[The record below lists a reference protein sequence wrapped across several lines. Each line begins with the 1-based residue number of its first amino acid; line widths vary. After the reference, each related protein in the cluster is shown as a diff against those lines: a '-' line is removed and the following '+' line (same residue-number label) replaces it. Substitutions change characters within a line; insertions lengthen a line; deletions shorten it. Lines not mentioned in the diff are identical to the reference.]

1 MSIPNTPPPWR
12 LVYFDF
18 VQHPVFLEIL
28 GARPE
33 VEVTKLSFAGEVA
46 ANFEVLRRAHAYQA
60 TSVKD
65 DLPPAYMVN
74 ADLLARMPN
83 LLVVSMHGAGYDT
96 VDVPACT
103 EAGVL
108 LVNQSGGNAEAVAEH
123 ALAMMLSLLKRIPES
138 DAWVRAGRPHRRAD
152 LLGRDL
158 LGKTVGIVGL
168 GNIGRRVAELTRGL
182 FRCRVL
188 AYDPYLDAATCAERG
203 AEKVEFATLLAES
216 DVVTVHC
223 PRTPETEGMFG
234 PAEFARMKQGAVFV
248 NTARFGIHDEAALH
262 EALASR
268 HLAGAGLD
276 VWRREPPPRDH
287 PLLALDTVIA
297 SPHVAGVTEDSRAR
311 VAQIAAE
318 QLLGIFAGERPPR
331 LINPEVWPRYL
342 ERRAAVLA
350 NRD

>member
-1 MSIPNTPPPWR
+1 MSIPNTPQPWR

-18 VQHPVFLEIL
+18 VQHPAFLEIL
-28 GARPE
+28 AARPE
-33 VEVTKLSFAGEVA
+33 VEVTKLSFAGDAA
-46 ANFEVLRRAHAYQA
+46 ANFEVLRRVHAYQA

-65 DLPPAYMVN
+65 DLPPAYMIN
-74 ADLLARMPN
+74 ADFLARTPN

-96 VDVPACT
+96 VDVAACT

-108 LVNQSGGNAEAVAEH
+108 LVNQSGGNAEGVAEH

-138 DAWVRAGRPHRRAD
+138 DSWVRQGRPHKRAE

-168 GNIGRRVAELTRGL
+168 GNIGRRVAELTRGP

-216 DVVTVHC
+216 DVVTIHC
-223 PRTPETEGMFG
+223 PRTAETEGMFG
-234 PAEFARMKQGAVFV
+234 AAEFARMKKRAVFV
-248 NTARFGIHDEAALH
+248 NTARFGIHDEAALRG
-262 EALASR
+262 ALESG

-276 VWRREPPPRDH
+276 VWQREPPPKDH

-297 SPHVAGVTEDSRAR
+297 SPHVAGVTEDSRCR
-311 VAQIAAE
+311 VAQFAAE

-342 ERRAAVLA
+342 ERRAAVLGKQ
-350 NRD
+350 D

>member
-1 MSIPNTPPPWR
+1 MSIPDTPHAWR

-18 VQHPVFLEIL
+18 VQHPVFLDVL

-33 VEVTKLSFAGEVA
+33 VEVTRLAFAGDVA
-46 ANFEVLRRAHAYQA
+46 ANFEALRRAHAYQA

-65 DLPPAYMVN
+65 DLPPAYMVT
-74 ADLLARMPN
+74 AGLLARMPN

-96 VDVPACT
+96 VDVAACT

-123 ALAMMLSLLKRIPES
+123 ALAMMLALLKRIPEG

-158 LGKTVGIVGL
+158 LGRTVGIVGL

-203 AEKVEFATLLAES
+203 AEKAEFAALLAQS
-216 DVVTVHC
+216 DIVTVHC

-234 PAEFARMKQGAVFV
+234 AAEFARMKRGAVFV

-262 EALASR
+262 GALVSR

-276 VWRREPPPRDH
+276 VWRREPPPKDH

-297 SPHVAGVTEDSRAR
+297 TPHTAGVTEDSRAR
-311 VAQIAAE
+311 VARFAAE

>member
-1 MSIPNTPPPWR
+1 MSIPNTPRPWR

-18 VQHPVFLEIL
+18 VQHPVFLDIL

-33 VEVTKLSFAGEVA
+33 VEVTKLSFRGDEA
-46 ANFEVLRRAHAYQA
+46 ANFEVLRRVHAYQA

-65 DLPPAYMVN
+65 DLPPAYMIN
-74 ADLLARMPN
+74 ADFLARTPE

-96 VDVPACT
+96 VDVRACT
-103 EAGVL
+103 DAGVL
-108 LVNQSGGNAEAVAEH
+108 LVNQSGGNAEGVAEH
-123 ALAMMLSLLKRIPES
+123 ALAMMLAVLKRIPES
-138 DAWVRAGRPHRRAD
+138 DAWLRKGTPHRRAD

-168 GNIGRRVAELTRGL
+168 GNVGRRVAEQTRGL

-203 AEKVEFATLLAES
+203 AEKVEFATLLADS

-234 PAEFARMKQGAVFV
+234 AAEFARMKKRAVFV

-262 EALASR
+262 AALVSK

-276 VWRREPPPRDH
+276 VWQREPPPKEH

-297 SPHVAGVTEDSRAR
+297 SPHTAGVTEDSRAR
-311 VAQIAAE
+311 VAEFAAE

-331 LINPEVWPRYL
+331 LINPEAWPRFQ
-342 ERRAAVLA
+342 RRFAAAFAPVA
-350 NRD
+350 